1 MNEETN
7 GNVTLTYVIFL
18 FREEISSE
26 DHNYA
31 RVFNCFRDVNGTRL
45 LQVLTSKLVLLL
57 LSPNSQVF

>member
-45 LQVLTSKLVLLL
+45 LQVLTSK
-57 LSPNSQVF
+57 